1 MNPYQQF
8 GLRRFNLK
16 LIARL
21 TGMMLVYMAMS
32 MALPLAVSLYTR
44 DGAQFALAFSAII
57 ILMLGLFLQNFVGR
71 GAEYELKE
79 KTQKQAAQEQKVPK
93 EADQ

>member
-57 ILMLGLFLQNFVGR
+57 ILSSHHCLVHIFDIFFV
-71 GAEYELKE
+71 
-79 KTQKQAAQEQKVPK
+79 T
-93 EADQ
+93 